1 MARAQLLDIP
11 EESEETQVAQ
21 EPEQLQE
28 IPQEELQEDAQPTN
42 EDDDIPEKYR
52 GKTAKELVEMHQNAE
67 QALGKQ
73 SSEVGELRKV
83 VDNFITSQ
91 LSNQQAPVED
101 DEEVD
106 FFVDPDRAV
115 AKAIEKNP
123 TVQQLNQASVAYQRE
138 TALATLK
145 NKHPDMEQILKD
157 AAFMTWVKGSKI
169 RTDLFKQAD
178 EQMDANA
185 ADELFS
191 YWKERQGVVQQTA
204 AVEQQARKQQIKAAS
219 TGNAGGAGDT
229 KRKKIYRRSDIIK
242 LMRDDP
248 DRYAALSDEI
258 MEAYLEKRVR

>member
-11 EESEETQVAQ
+11 EESEETQGSQ

-28 IPQEELQEDAQPTN
+28 IPEEDLEEEVQQ
-42 EDDDIPEKYR
+42 DDDIPEKYR

-83 VDNFITSQ
+83 VDEYIASQ

-106 FFVDPDRAV
+106 FFVDPERAV
-115 AKAIEKNP
+115 AKAIANHPKIKEAEK
-123 TVQQLNQASVAYQRE
+123 VSRQFQRE
-138 TALATLK
+138 TALTTLQS
-145 NKHPDMEQILKD
+145 KHPDMAEILQNED
-157 AAFMTWVKGSKI
+157 FVSWVKASKV
-169 RTDLFKQAD
+169 RTDLFIKAD
-178 EQMDANA
+178 QQFDYEA

-191 YWKERQGVVQQTA
+191 YWKERQGIVQQTA
-204 AVEQQARKQQIKAAS
+204 AVEKQARKQQIKAAN
-219 TGNAGGAGDT
+219 TGNARGAGDT

-242 LMRDDP
+242 LMKTDP
-248 DRYAALSDEI
+248 DRYQALSDEI
-258 MEAYLEKRVR
+258 MTAYREGRVK